1 MSRVLKSQCPTL
13 LATIREVLRYRTVG
27 TSARLDTEDHMLD
40 SKYLIKKGRMVTL
53 PGPVQHS
60 DTRAWGENAADFN
73 HTRFMQ
79 PDKRVPAAAFRAFGG
94 GASLCPGRHF
104 ATTIILNF
112 TAMLVM
118 HSDIVPAGGVWPS
131 ITTEK
136 AEG

>member
-1 MSRVLKSQCPTL
+1 
-13 LATIREVLRYRTVG
+13 
-27 TSARLDTEDHMLD
+27 MLD